1 MSKIT
6 KSSQKTQHKDHF
18 VPQVYLRRFIDKNIN
33 KLHVYDRQE
42 DKWFETPTKNICFE
56 YGWDQLDTE
65 GKDSYFSNHLKALE
79 PCLKQF
85 LEGFKQGAIS
95 TKDRYYFSM
104 WLAIIFALSP
114 KREAYDQLSLMLL
127 GQNAIQDSS
136 ELKFSLKKRNL
147 QQAQQIAKLIYA
159 YDWHLTYNF
168 SEIPFITCDFPMH
181 YLCLNDTIS
190 PMYQPLGIVL
200 DPHTFLRI
208 NPKQVTQPEAYQLGF
223 NDFNKIQSG
232 TITRGQISKHWKG
245 SRKLVSKIN
254 EQSIFNAERF
264 IISSYIDNGLKQFV
278 KNRKNKTTSFKPELI
293 QTQTG
298 PAIQTKLVNNFENV
312 PILITKKL
320 IQQLAES

>member
-1 MSKIT
+1 MSKAT

-18 VPQVYLRRFIDKNIN
+18 VPQVYLRRFIDKNTH
-33 KLHVYDRQE
+33 KLHVYDRKE
-42 DKWFETPTKNICFE
+42 GEWFDTPTKNICFE
-56 YGWDQLDTE
+56 YGWDQLDPG
-65 GKDSYFSNHLKALE
+65 GKDPYFSNHLKALE

-95 TKDRYYFSM
+95 SKDRYYFSM

-114 KREAYDQLSLMLL
+114 KRETYDYLSLNLL
-127 GQNAIQDSS
+127 GQNISQNSS

-168 SEIPFITCDFPMH
+168 SETPFITCDFPMH
-181 YLCLNDTIS
+181 YLCLNDTVP

-208 NPKQVTQPEAYQLGF
+208 TPKQVTQPEVYQLGF

-232 TITRGQISKHWKG
+232 NITRGQISKHWKK
-245 SRKLVSKIN
+245 SQKLVSKIN
-254 EQSIFNAERF
+254 ERSIFNAERF
-264 IISSYIDNGLKQFV
+264 IISSYIDDGLKQFV
-278 KNRKNKTTSFKPELI
+278 KNRKNKTTTFKPELI

-320 IQQLAES
+320 IQQLADS